1 MMNTNYQTQIIHPMP
16 SFFKQARGVQKPQ
29 YISANKS
36 VHKTIF
42 HVIEKKSKPQ
52 SYLSRFLPQNWFF
65 ASAPATAPAPAPV
78 SSVFET
84 HDCIWYYGT
93 VYVKESVAVER
104 LQTMQQTHQQ
114 MREYSPQQLQ
124 EEHQEHQE
132 PQEPQE
138 QPDQKNQPI
147 QPPNENESHGIDD
160 DDDTESVSS
169 SNSNNHNHPRNVGK
183 QNQLKYLSNGMRL
196 KHLILL
202 NRAKNEWNEW
212 CATFDSETNRVIR
225 TDGVAFDTLR
235 QFARLHCNE
244 VLATTSTLNNVWADP
259 HFQYQDADGEWHPLA
274 KLK

>member
-1 MMNTNYQTQIIHPMP
+1 MP
-16 SFFKQARGVQKPQ
+16 SFFKQPRGVQKPQ
-29 YISANKS
+29 HISA
-36 VHKTIF
+36 HKTIF
-42 HVIEKKSKPQ
+42 HAIEKKSKPQ
-52 SYLSRFLPQNWFF
+52 SYLSRFLPTTWFF
-65 ASAPATAPAPAPV
+65 SSAPATATAPAPAPV

-104 LQTMQQTHQQ
+104 LQTMQQSQQ
-114 MREYSPQQLQ
+114 QPVQ
-124 EEHQEHQE
+124 E
-132 PQEPQE
+132 EPQE
-138 QPDQKNQPI
+138 QPQLQQVEEQPI
-147 QPPNENESHGIDD
+147 QPSYGNHYTNADD

-183 QNQLKYLSNGMRL
+183 QNQLKYLSDGMRL

-212 CATFDSETNRVIR
+212 YATFDSETNRVIR
-225 TDGVAFDTLR
+225 TPDGVAFDTLR
-235 QFARLHCNE
+235 QFARIHCNE
-244 VLATTSTLNNVWADP
+244 VLGTTATLNNVWADP

>member
-1 MMNTNYQTQIIHPMP
+1 MP

-29 YISANKS
+29 HVS

-65 ASAPATAPAPAPV
+65 ASEPVIAPAIATAPAPEPC

-84 HDCIWYYGT
+84 CDCIWYYGT
-93 VYVKESVAVER
+93 LYVKESAAVER
-104 LQTMQQTHQQ
+104 LKTMQQIQEQPQHQVQ
-114 MREYSPQQLQ
+114 EDSQQQLQ
-124 EEHQEHQE
+124 EQPQQYQE
-132 PQEPQE
+132 
-138 QPDQKNQPI
+138 NQLT
-147 QPPNENESHGIDD
+147 QPPHGTHYTNADD

-183 QNQLKYLSNGMRL
+183 QNQLKYLSDGMRL

-202 NRAKNEWNEW
+202 NRAKHEWNEW
-212 CATFDSETNRVIR
+212 YATFDSETNRIIR
-225 TDGVAFDTLR
+225 TPDGVAFDTLR

-244 VLATTSTLNNVWADP
+244 VLGTTATLNNVWSDP